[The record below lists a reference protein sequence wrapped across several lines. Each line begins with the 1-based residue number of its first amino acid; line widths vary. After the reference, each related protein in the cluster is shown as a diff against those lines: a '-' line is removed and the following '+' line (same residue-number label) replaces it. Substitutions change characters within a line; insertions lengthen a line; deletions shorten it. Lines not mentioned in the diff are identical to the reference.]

1 MSGLRPNGDRL
12 VSSRRFA
19 DSLATRLMGLGTVFV
34 ASIVLLI
41 GIGLLLKSAPILKAH
56 PLSELLFSSVWRPSQ
71 EQFGLFPFIMGTL
84 WVTALAGVIALPV
97 SILSAIYIAEY
108 APVRFRT
115 TAKSLL
121 DVLAGIPPVVYGVW
135 GLLALSIGGL
145 RIGFNVLAG
154 GIVLAVMVIPVVTSI
169 SEEVFRTVPKDVKEA
184 SMALGATK
192 WETTKNIVLRKSLPG
207 LAAATILGFSRAL
220 GETMAVLM
228 VVGNIAK
235 TPSSLMSPAY
245 PLPAL
250 IANNYGEMMSV
261 PLYDSAL
268 LFAAL
273 VLFLIIL
280 VFNVSAR
287 LVLVKVQKRWA

>member
-1 MSGLRPNGDRL
+1 MSN
-12 VSSRRFA
+12 RRFA
-19 DSLATRLMGLGTVFV
+19 DSIATRMMWLATVFT

-41 GIGLLLKSAPILKAH
+41 GIGLLLKSTPILKAH
-56 PLSELLFSSVWRPSQ
+56 PLSELLFSSVWLPSQ
-71 EQFGLFPFIMGTL
+71 GQFGLFPFIMGTL
-84 WVTALAGVIALPV
+84 WVTALAGVIALPF

-108 APVRFRT
+108 APQRLRT
-115 TAKSLL
+115 AAKSLL

-145 RIGFNVLAG
+145 HIGFNVLAG
-154 GIVLAVMVIPVVTSI
+154 GIVLAVMVIPIVTSI

-184 SMALGATK
+184 SMALGATR

-207 LAAATILGFSRAL
+207 LTAATILGFSRAL

-235 TPSSLMSPAY
+235 TPTSPLSPAY

-280 VFNVSAR
+280 VFNVGAR
-287 LVLVKVQKRWA
+287 LVLVKVQQRWA